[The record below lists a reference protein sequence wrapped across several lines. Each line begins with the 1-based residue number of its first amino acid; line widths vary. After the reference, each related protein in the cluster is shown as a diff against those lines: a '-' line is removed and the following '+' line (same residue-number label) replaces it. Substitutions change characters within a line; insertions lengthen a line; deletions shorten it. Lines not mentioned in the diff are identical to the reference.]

1 MQDSSTR
8 QAVPNS
14 SGTEPPRLKAPANAA
29 DCHIHIYDARFQSSA
44 PALPNATVQDYR
56 LLQKRIGVTRVVIV
70 TPRNYV
76 TDNSVTVDAIR
87 QLGVANA
94 RGVAVIRPTVTDA
107 ELKDLD
113 DAGIR
118 GIRFTVGNPRTAVVT
133 IDMIE
138 PLAQRIAGLGWHV
151 QLNMA
156 ADKIVEN
163 ADMLGRLPTQIV
175 FDHMGQFPLPAGL
188 AHPAYEVIRS
198 LVDKGRAWV
207 KISGAYM
214 NTKIGPPTYADATT
228 IAQAYVK
235 AAPERLVWGSDWPH
249 PSPPVKPDDA
259 VLFDLLT
266 AWAPGEATRNRIL
279 VANPQALYGFPQSA

>member
-1 MQDSSTR
+1 MQDNSTR

-138 PLAQRIAGLGWHV
+138 PLAQRIAAFGWHV
-151 QLNMA
+151 QLNMP

-266 AWAPGEATRNRIL
+266 AWAPGETKRNRIL